1 MARPRY
7 NVVTA
12 TEHGTFI
19 VNRKDIGV
27 GELLAASGAC
37 EPAELGL
44 FRAILQSLG
53 RDDPVVLDIG
63 ANIGIRSVCLGEMA
77 GPRGRVHAFEAQRI
91 VFNMLAGNI
100 ALNSLENVWCHHLA
114 VGAVAG
120 RIAIPQFDY
129 TRHLSFGSV
138 EFGPRQVE
146 EIGQRRRHDPAT
158 EETVELVSID
168 GLGFPAVHF
177 IKIDVEG
184 MELDVL
190 RGAAQTIRRDRP
202 VIYVE
207 VLKCDR
213 RAMARWLLD
222 AGYRLFPNEYNWLCL
237 PPASTVVVQG
247 VEEIFSEA
255 VL

>member
-1 MARPRY
+1 MGRPRY

-19 VNRKDIGV
+19 VNRWDIGV
-27 GELLAASGAC
+27 GDHLAKSGSC
-37 EPAELGL
+37 EPAEIDL
-44 FRAILQSLG
+44 FRAVIQSLG

-63 ANIGIRSVCLGEMA
+63 ANIGIRSVCLGEMVR
-77 GPRGRVHAFEAQRI
+77 PRGRVHAFEAQRI

-114 VGAVAG
+114 VGAGAG

-138 EFGPRQVE
+138 EFGPRQLQ
-146 EIGQRRRHDPAT
+146 EIGQQRRHDPAT

-190 RGAAQTIRRDRP
+190 RGAAQTIRRDLP

-213 RAMARWLLD
+213 RAMARWLID
-222 AGYRLFPNEYNWLCL
+222 AGYRLFPNDYNWLCL

-247 VEEIFSEA
+247 VEEIRSEEG
-255 VL
+255 L